1 MFFGQRYEGL
11 ALPPSLAEGK
21 STMRVGR
28 KPRFA
33 AGPPFHC
40 PPKPQRTQN
49 TAIKQI
55 SNLIYMASSRERQR
69 VGGRWSPDG
78 WAWRAGARQGQSS
91 ERSVGQK
98 QSKFRCSG
106 PAGRFVLWRKRA
118 KTGACLRSR
127 AFRLGEE
134 ISEHAQTELHNV
146 SLPCCYDPRRIRNRG

>member
-11 ALPPSLAEGK
+11 ALPPSLAGSK

-106 PAGRFVLWRKRA
+106 PAGRFVLWR
-118 KTGACLRSR
+118 
-127 AFRLGEE
+127 GENGPKPVPVYGLVP
-134 ISEHAQTELHNV
+134 SAWA
-146 SLPCCYDPRRIRNRG
+146 RRYPSTHRPSSTM